1 MEIENN
7 RMNRKLADEEM
18 EEDLEV
24 EEVDSDEWDEENEDA
39 IPPND
44 CLFCDHHSSTIDK
57 VSFVF
62 EKDNLAG
69 RRFKFIGFLSSTISQ
84 ILKELMHCTF

>member
-18 EEDLEV
+18 EDDLEV

-57 VSFVF
+57 VNFVL

-69 RRFKFIGFLSSTISQ
+69 RRFNS
-84 ILKELMHCTF
+84 